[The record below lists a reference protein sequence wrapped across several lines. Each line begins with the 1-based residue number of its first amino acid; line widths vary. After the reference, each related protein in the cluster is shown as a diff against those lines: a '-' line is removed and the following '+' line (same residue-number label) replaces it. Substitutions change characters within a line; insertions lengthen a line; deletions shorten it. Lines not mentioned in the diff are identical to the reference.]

1 MLTVSPHNLP
11 VARSRRRVRSF
22 AYAALALVLLTVVPV
37 VILTL
42 FENSFIFHPEVTPR
56 RSTTEITGGVK
67 VQDVTF
73 QTGDGVSLHAWKAGD
88 FSSGPVILFCHGN
101 AGNITHRAVYV
112 SSLVRSG
119 LAVFIFDYRGYGQSQ
134 GSPDEDGVY
143 EDARAAYDHLLAV
156 ERVDASRIVL
166 MGRSLGGAVA
176 INLATEREVQRL
188 IVESSFTSGLDMG
201 RIVFS
206 GLPVHLVM
214 RSRFDSISKVA
225 GLTMPKLF
233 LHGDLDDVV
242 PYEMGV
248 RLYEAAAQPKR
259 FVPLPGGDHNSAP
272 FIPELDYF
280 SVITTFVRGE
290 D

>member
-1 MLTVSPHNLP
+1 M
-11 VARSRRRVRSF
+11 ARSSKKTRTF
-22 AYAALALVLLTVVPV
+22 AFAGLALVLLTVVPMA
-37 VILTL
+37 ILAL

-73 QTGDGVSLHAWKAGD
+73 RTGDGVSLHAWKAGD

-156 ERVDASRIVL
+156 ERLDASRIVL

-176 INLATEREVQRL
+176 INLATEREVPRL
-188 IVESSFTSGLDMG
+188 IVESSFTSGRDMG
-201 RIVFS
+201 RLVFF
-206 GLPVHLVM
+206 GLPVHMLM

-242 PYEMGV
+242 PYEMGT
-248 RLYEAAAQPKR
+248 RLYDAAAQPKR
-259 FVPLPGGDHNSAP
+259 FVPLPGADHNSAP

-280 SVITTFVRGE
+280 SVIAKFVRGE

>member
-1 MLTVSPHNLP
+1 
-11 VARSRRRVRSF
+11 VARTAKRVRLL
-22 AYAALALVLLTVVPV
+22 AYVAGALVLLLVVPMV
-37 VILTL
+37 VLSL

-73 QTGDGVSLHAWKAGD
+73 ETDDGVSLHAWKAGD
-88 FSSGPVILFCHGN
+88 LSAGPVILFCHGN

-112 SSLVRSG
+112 SSLVRAG
-119 LAVFIFDYRGYGQSQ
+119 LAVFVFDYRGYGQSA
-134 GSPDEDGVY
+134 GSPDEAGVY
-143 EDARAAYDHLLAV
+143 EDARAAYDHLTGV
-156 ERVDASRIVL
+156 EGVEASRIVL

-176 INLATEREVQRL
+176 IDLATERPVPRL
-188 IVESSFTSGLDMG
+188 IVESSFTSARDMG
-201 RIVFS
+201 RLVFR
-206 GLPVHLVM
+206 GLPVQLVM
-214 RSRFDSISKVA
+214 RSRFDSVSKVT

-233 LHGDLDDVV
+233 LHGDRDDVV

-248 RLYEAAAQPKR
+248 RLHRAAAEPKR
-259 FVPLPGGDHNSAP
+259 FVPLPGADHNSAP

-280 SVITTFVRGE
+280 DLITSFARGE

>member
-1 MLTVSPHNLP
+1 M
-11 VARSRRRVRSF
+11 AGSRKRLRPF
-22 AYAALALVLLTVVPV
+22 AYAGLAIVLLTVVPMA
-37 VILTL
+37 ILAL

-73 QTGDGVSLHAWKAGD
+73 ETHDGVSIHAWKAGD
-88 FSSGPVILFCHGN
+88 FSAGPVILFCHGN

-119 LAVFIFDYRGYGQSQ
+119 LAVFIFDYRGYGQSR

-143 EDARAAYDHLLAV
+143 EDARAAYDHLVRV
-156 ERVDASRIVL
+156 EGVDASRIVL

-176 INLATEREVQRL
+176 INLATERKIPRL
-188 IVESSFTSGLDMG
+188 IVESSFTSSRDMA
-201 RIVFS
+201 RLIFR
-206 GLPVHLVM
+206 GLPVHLMM

-225 GLTMPKLF
+225 GLAMPKLF
-233 LHGDLDDVV
+233 LHGDRDDVV

-248 RLYEAAAQPKR
+248 RLHAAAAEPKR
-259 FVPLPGGDHNSAP
+259 FVPLPGADHNSAP

-280 SVITTFVRGE
+280 PVITKFARGE

>member
-1 MLTVSPHNLP
+1 
-11 VARSRRRVRSF
+11 VARTGKRARLL
-22 AYAALALVLLTVVPV
+22 AYAGGALVLLLVAPV
-37 VILTL
+37 AMLAL
-42 FENSFIFHPEVTPR
+42 FENGFIFHPEVTPR

-73 QTGDGVSLHAWKAGD
+73 ETGDGISLHAWKAGD
-88 FSSGPVILFCHGN
+88 LSEGPVILFCHGN

-112 SSLVRSG
+112 SSLVRAG
-119 LAVFIFDYRGYGQSQ
+119 LAVFIFDYRGYGQST
-134 GSPDEDGVY
+134 GAPDEEGVY
-143 EDARAAYDHLLAV
+143 EDARSAYDHLTGV
-156 ERVDASRIVL
+156 EGVDASRVVL

-176 INLATEREVQRL
+176 INLATERPVPRL
-188 IVESSFTSGLDMG
+188 IVESSFTSARDMG
-201 RIVFS
+201 RLVFR

-214 RSRFDSISKVA
+214 RSRFDSISRVA

-233 LHGDLDDVV
+233 LHGDRDDVV

-248 RLYEAAAQPKR
+248 RLYRAAAEPKR
-259 FVPLPGGDHNSAP
+259 FVPLPGADHNSAP

-280 SVITTFVRGE
+280 EVIATFARGG